1 MIERRGGTGR
11 KANVECW
18 IDRRV
23 RSPPP
28 PILEGKTASS
38 WDTARIT
45 RGCCVSTMII
55 VDYGLARKLN
65 THRAARSCTF
75 RRWNAWSD
83 GTISLGPSYSIN
95 DRATRVHVIPC
106 GFTFGNVAHCVWR
119 TRCTSCLLALRASP
133 LPFLPLVANW
143 KKKKKTPISTLPFPD
158 FPILFFFPPLFWGGK
173 IWRFEKNL
181 HTKIL
186 ESVVPI
192 VIGLT
197 VDRLNGLLILV
208 LKYITS
214 LSRREVAELFP
225 FFFARS
231 LGFSSLH
238 FLLLPEY
245 IFEDKGERLKI

>member
-23 RSPPP
+23 RPPPPP

-143 KKKKKTPISTLPFPD
+143 KKKKTPISTLPFPD

-173 IWRFEKNL
+173 NLEIWKKFTYENLGICSSHCNRFNGWSIKWIVNFGIKV
-181 HTKIL
+181 HY
-186 ESVVPI
+186 ESIAEGSSRAISVFLCPFAWI
-192 VIGLT
+192 F
-197 VDRLNGLLILV
+197 LV
-208 LKYITS
+208 TLFIITWIYF
-214 LSRREVAELFP
+214 RR
-225 FFFARS
+225 
-231 LGFSSLH
+231 
-238 FLLLPEY
+238 
-245 IFEDKGERLKI
+245 

>member
-143 KKKKKTPISTLPFPD
+143 KKKKNANFDPTFPG
-158 FPILFFFPPLFWGGK
+158 FSNPFFFPPLFWGGK

>member
-1 MIERRGGTGR
+1 ML
-11 KANVECW
+11 NVES
-18 IDRRV
+18 IDV
-23 RSPPP
+23 YVPPP
-28 PILEGKTASS
+28 PSPILEGKTASS

-143 KKKKKTPISTLPFPD
+143 KKKKNANFDPTFPG
-158 FPILFFFPPLFWGGK
+158 FSNPFFFPPLFWGGK
-173 IWRFEKNL
+173 NLEIWKKFTYENLGICSSHCNRFNGWSIKWIVNFGIKV
-181 HTKIL
+181 HY
-186 ESVVPI
+186 ESIAEGSSRAISVFLCPFAWI
-192 VIGLT
+192 F
-197 VDRLNGLLILV
+197 LV
-208 LKYITS
+208 TLFIITWIYF
-214 LSRREVAELFP
+214 RR
-225 FFFARS
+225 
-231 LGFSSLH
+231 
-238 FLLLPEY
+238 
-245 IFEDKGERLKI
+245 

>member
-1 MIERRGGTGR
+1 MGQL
-11 KANVECW
+11 VL
-18 IDRRV
+18 DR
-23 RSPPP
+23 
-28 PILEGKTASS
+28 PILLT
-38 WDTARIT
+38 TARHAFT
-45 RGCCVSTMII
+45 SFRADLRSGTLHTAFDVH
-55 VDYGLARKLN
+55 VAHPVYWPYGLP
-65 THRAARSCTF
+65 
-75 RRWNAWSD
+75 
-83 GTISLGPSYSIN
+83 PSFFAFS
-95 DRATRVHVIPC
+95 RQ
-106 GFTFGNVAHCVWR
+106 
-119 TRCTSCLLALRASP
+119 L
-133 LPFLPLVANW
+133 
-143 KKKKKTPISTLPFPD
+143 KKKKKRQFRPYLSRIFQS
-158 FPILFFFPPLFWGGK
+158 FFFSSPFLRGEK

-238 FLLLPEY
+238 FLLLPEC

>member
-1 MIERRGGTGR
+1 MRIY
-11 KANVECW
+11 
-18 IDRRV
+18 V
-23 RSPPP
+23 R
-28 PILEGKTASS
+28 E
-38 WDTARIT
+38 
-45 RGCCVSTMII
+45 
-55 VDYGLARKLN
+55 
-65 THRAARSCTF
+65 
-75 RRWNAWSD
+75 
-83 GTISLGPSYSIN
+83 
-95 DRATRVHVIPC
+95 
-106 GFTFGNVAHCVWR
+106 
-119 TRCTSCLLALRASP
+119 RCTLRLTYTLHILFIGPTGFPPSFFAFSRQ
-133 LPFLPLVANW
+133 L
-143 KKKKKTPISTLPFPD
+143 KKKKNANFDPTFPGFSNPFFFFLPF
-158 FPILFFFPPLFWGGK
+158 FEGEK

>member
-1 MIERRGGTGR
+1 ML
-11 KANVECW
+11 NVES
-18 IDRRV
+18 IDV
-23 RSPPP
+23 YVLPS

-143 KKKKKTPISTLPFPD
+143 KKKKNANFDPTFPG
-158 FPILFFFPPLFWGGK
+158 FS
-173 IWRFEKNL
+173 N
-181 HTKIL
+181 
-186 ESVVPI
+186 
-192 VIGLT
+192 
-197 VDRLNGLLILV
+197 
-208 LKYITS
+208 
-214 LSRREVAELFP
+214 P
-225 FFFARS
+225 FFF
-231 LGFSSLH
+231 SSP
-238 FLLLPEY
+238 FLRGKKSGDLKKIY
-245 IFEDKGERLKI
+245 IRKSWNL

>member
-1 MIERRGGTGR
+1 MRIY
-11 KANVECW
+11 
-18 IDRRV
+18 V
-23 RSPPP
+23 R
-28 PILEGKTASS
+28 E
-38 WDTARIT
+38 
-45 RGCCVSTMII
+45 
-55 VDYGLARKLN
+55 
-65 THRAARSCTF
+65 
-75 RRWNAWSD
+75 
-83 GTISLGPSYSIN
+83 
-95 DRATRVHVIPC
+95 
-106 GFTFGNVAHCVWR
+106 
-119 TRCTSCLLALRASP
+119 RCTLRLTYTLHILFIGPTGFPPSFFAFSRQ
-133 LPFLPLVANW
+133 L
-143 KKKKKTPISTLPFPD
+143 KKKKNANFDPTFPGFSNPFFFLPF
-158 FPILFFFPPLFWGGK
+158 FEGEK

-231 LGFSSLH
+231 FGFSSLH

>member
-1 MIERRGGTGR
+1 MMERRGGTARGGR
-11 KANVECW
+11 RANVECW

-23 RSPPP
+23 RSPPPP

-55 VDYGLARKLN
+55 VDYYELARKLN

-119 TRCTSCLLALRASP
+119 TRCTSCLLALRASYSP
-133 LPFLPLVANW
+133 TFLLFRRQL
-143 KKKKKTPISTLPFPD
+143 KKKKK
-158 FPILFFFPPLFWGGK
+158 K
-173 IWRFEKNL
+173 K
-181 HTKIL
+181 
-186 ESVVPI
+186 
-192 VIGLT
+192 
-197 VDRLNGLLILV
+197 
-208 LKYITS
+208 
-214 LSRREVAELFP
+214 
-225 FFFARS
+225 
-231 LGFSSLH
+231 
-238 FLLLPEY
+238 
-245 IFEDKGERLKI
+245 

>member
-1 MIERRGGTGR
+1 ML
-11 KANVECW
+11 NVES
-18 IDRRV
+18 IDV
-23 RSPPP
+23 YVPPLP

-143 KKKKKTPISTLPFPD
+143 KKKKNANFDPTFPGFSNPFFFFLPF
-158 FPILFFFPPLFWGGK
+158 FEGEK

-245 IFEDKGERLKI
+245 IFEDKEERLKI

>member
-1 MIERRGGTGR
+1 MRIY
-11 KANVECW
+11 
-18 IDRRV
+18 V
-23 RSPPP
+23 R
-28 PILEGKTASS
+28 E
-38 WDTARIT
+38 
-45 RGCCVSTMII
+45 
-55 VDYGLARKLN
+55 
-65 THRAARSCTF
+65 
-75 RRWNAWSD
+75 
-83 GTISLGPSYSIN
+83 
-95 DRATRVHVIPC
+95 
-106 GFTFGNVAHCVWR
+106 
-119 TRCTSCLLALRASP
+119 RCTLRLTYTLHILFIGPTGFPPSFFAFSRQ
-133 LPFLPLVANW
+133 L
-143 KKKKKTPISTLPFPD
+143 KKKKTPISTLPFPD
-158 FPILFFFPPLFWGGK
+158 FPILFFFLPFFEGEK